1 MMRELFD
8 MNVISNRVV
17 WIHSY
22 LTLRSQY
29 VKLSGVMSDYSVTN
43 TGAPQGCTLSPLLF
57 TL

>member
-29 VKLSGVMSDYSVTN
+29 VKLSGVMSDCSVTN
-43 TGAPQGCTLSPLLF
+43 TGAPQGCALSPLLF